1 MVHQVLRSGNYCS
14 RFGSKQ
20 GLKCLGM
27 HERGLIFN
35 NNVVL
40 WKKIRT
46 YFSKGE
52 NLETTVTTADH
63 HLSPSVTSTAQSNLK
78 YRDENVIL
86 RSESVM

>member
-52 NLETTVTTADH
+52 NLETAVTTADH
-63 HLSPSVTSTAQSNLK
+63 HLSPSVTLILLH
-78 YRDENVIL
+78 IL
-86 RSESVM
+86 RVKSEVQGRKCHFEV